1 MGPSGSHWLNLV
13 YLAEGLISKGHDV
26 VSLVPSNLYDNQ
38 LKVLNTPTRR
48 KIQLERFEPASD
60 NPGFQ
65 LLTSSP
71 STAVSSGRYSSMLAL
86 LEVLEL
92 SADTETVRRPEWSAF
107 RNEPADFSRTQL
119 DLRRLADR
127 REHFSDF
134 RSWLPLP
141 AVDSMA
147 EICETP
153 LGTSSPPALNA
164 TRQKIGI
171 PVLVPLEGDFFDS
184 MINLQVELSLGDN
197 ENQSLLDFKWTFLYE
212 AFKITTSSPIG
223 VEECEVLV
231 FDEKLISKLQQ
242 MNFDILII
250 DPGMNCGNI
259 VARLLN
265 IPLVIMQ
272 APYIMPGFLE
282 YATQAPVPIATFYS
296 FKTDF
301 TQRLKNL
308 AWHCFAAALM
318 RAYTARGDFIMHP
331 PQPAMPNMVYIGGYH
346 VQNISP
352 LPKDLERFLEES
364 GDAGVVVLSFGSYAK
379 VMGRRKAEMLAA
391 GLARVPFKV
400 IWKFRGQRPKNTGK
414 NTLLMDWIPQNDLLA
429 HPKTRVFITQ
439 CGINAGYEAMFHG
452 VPVVRVPT
460 FPEQHLNSDNLET
473 LGTGVT
479 LDIFTMTSDDLYE
492 AIMEVANNK
501 TYKSNAVRLAQLHRD
516 QPQSPMDRAVW
527 WIEHVIRH
535 GGLPHLKSAARHLS
549 LLQYHLLD
557 VVALL
562 CVAVVA
568 AGLFLWLCCRYCCR
582 VLCGK
587 KTAVKQKQQ

>member
-1 MGPSGSHWLNLV
+1 MSAVCLLLLFLCSTSLTGPAGAGKVLMMGPSGSHWLNLV
-13 YLAEGLISKGHDV
+13 YLAEGLVSKGHDV

-48 KIQLERFEPASD
+48 KIHLERFE
-60 NPGFQ
+60 
-65 LLTSSP
+65 
-71 STAVSSGRYSSMLAL
+71 
-86 LEVLEL
+86 
-92 SADTETVRRPEWSAF
+92 
-107 RNEPADFSRTQL
+107 
-119 DLRRLADR
+119 
-127 REHFSDF
+127 
-134 RSWLPLP
+134 
-141 AVDSMA
+141 
-147 EICETP
+147 
-153 LGTSSPPALNA
+153 
-164 TRQKIGI
+164 
-171 PVLVPLEGDFFDS
+171 VPLEGDFFDS
-184 MINLQVELSLGDN
+184 MIDLQVQLSLGDN
-197 ENQSLLDFKWTFLYE
+197 ENQSVLDFTWTFAYE

-250 DPGMNCGNI
+250 DPAMTCGNI

-272 APYIMPGFLE
+272 APHIMPGFLE

-296 FKTDF
+296 FRTDF

-308 AWHCFAAALM
+308 FWHCFAGALM
-318 RAYTARGDFIMHP
+318 SAYTSRFGPIASRALGYKTTILELMAEADLFLMRGEFIMHP
-331 PQPAMPNMVYIGGYH
+331 PHPAMPNMVYIGGYH
-346 VQNISP
+346 VQNINP

-391 GLARVPFKV
+391 GLAKVPFKV
-400 IWKFRGQRPKNTGK
+400 IWKFQGQRPKNTGK
-414 NTLLMDWIPQNDLLA
+414 NTLILDWIPQNDLLA
-429 HPKTRVFITQ
+429 HPKTRLFITH
-439 CGINAGYEAMFHG
+439 CGINAVYEAMFHG
-452 VPVVRVPT
+452 VPMVRVPA
-460 FPEQHLNSDNLET
+460 FAEQHGNSNNLET

-501 TYKSNAVRLAQLHRD
+501 TYKSNAVRLAQLQQD

-562 CVAVVA
+562 CMAVVA
-568 AGLFLWLCCRYCCR
+568 AGLFLWLCCRCCCR

-587 KTAVKQKQQ
+587 KTAAKQKQQ